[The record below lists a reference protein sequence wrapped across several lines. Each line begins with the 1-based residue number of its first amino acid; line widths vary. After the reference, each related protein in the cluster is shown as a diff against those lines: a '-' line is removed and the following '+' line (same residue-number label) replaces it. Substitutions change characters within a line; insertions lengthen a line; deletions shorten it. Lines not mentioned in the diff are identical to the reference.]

1 MYVPSRSRNYVSD
14 AHRIIEQEVRRIR
27 GATKPNPSGVM
38 VVCPFHRDSDPSMII
53 NLDPKSKRPIGSFYC
68 FGCTKHGRWNE
79 LAEAFGLQSINGQ
92 NTQVT
97 EFHGRDYDPKLLEPD
112 DTVESFDFITDDLG
126 LEFVV
131 NWPEHMDWRSI
142 PGDLLAKINAK
153 LALDS
158 RTQEEVVFLPVMVNK
173 VMVGGI
179 KALME
184 RPESKDTL
192 AYVNSSGVWA
202 REKGL
207 FPLDSVKKQ
216 IRKHRCVII
225 VEGSRDALR
234 LIACGLPAVA
244 ILGTHNWDATKR
256 DLLIATGV
264 ESVVLMMDS
273 DEAGRKAQRK
283 IKRSCA
289 GLLEIHSV
297 NMKAIEERI
306 NKARIKKGKT
316 PLKKIDPVDLPVSLI
331 NRIRHLW
338 FR

>member
-1 MYVPSRSRNYVSD
+1 M
-14 AHRIIEQEVRRIR
+14 I
-27 GATKPNPSGVM
+27 
-38 VVCPFHRDSDPSMII
+38 VCPFHKDSDPSLII

-68 FGCTKHGRWNE
+68 FGCTKHGKWNE
-79 LAEAFGLQSINGQ
+79 LADAFGLMKVNGR
-92 NTQVT
+92 NDQVT
-97 EFHGRDYDPKLLEPD
+97 EFHGRDIDKNLLEPD
-112 DTVESFDFITDDLG
+112 DIAQSFDAITDDLG

-131 NWPEHMDWRSI
+131 SWPTHMDWRSI
-142 PGDLLAKINAK
+142 PGQLLSKIGAQ

-158 RTQEEVVFLPVMVNK
+158 KTQDEVVFLPIVVNK
-173 VMVGGI
+173 CMVGGI

-184 RPESKDTL
+184 RPPTKDIL

-207 FPLDSVKKQ
+207 FPLDHVRKQ
-216 IRKHRCVII
+216 ARKYRRIII
-225 VEGSRDALR
+225 VEGARDALR

-244 ILGTHNWDATKR
+244 ILGTHNWDEKKR
-256 DLLIATGV
+256 DLLIAIGI

-289 GLLEIHSV
+289 GLLEVKSI
-297 NMKAIEERI
+297 NMKAIEERM

-316 PLKKIDPVDLPVSLI
+316 PFKKIDPVDLPIAVV
-331 NRIRHLW
+331 NRLRRLW